1 LSLFAMSSPDEKRPQ
16 RILSPGQVDAPQ
28 AVQQA
33 PPVHLGERF
42 RRMMQ
47 TPTRKGDAAPGQAL
61 GAGAT
66 GPGGKVSFVNLSSL
80 LASAAAS
87 ATSKTSAR
95 GKEPDES
102 EQAKTFKSA
111 EPSTR
116 KSSVEPAR
124 APVAGTS
131 SSEWTSTGGE
141 QTDAMMQNQARL
153 NDRINAT
160 ASRQRWPEELT
171 SAIAT
176 LCHKASDQFTSWRVC
191 VDLDQETLPQSE
203 LWLEASPQ
211 RLSLRFK
218 TLSPL
223 SFRLIFA
230 HRDRLTALLKER
242 LSSSRDVDIEIT

>member
-1 LSLFAMSSPDEKRPQ
+1 MSSQDEKRPQ
-16 RILSPGQVDAPQ
+16 RILSPSQVDAPQ
-28 AVQQA
+28 TVQQA

-47 TPTRKGDAAPGQAL
+47 TPSRRADSGVGPNLGQV
-61 GAGAT
+61 GA
-66 GPGGKVSFVNLSSL
+66 KVSFANLGSL
-80 LASAAAS
+80 LASA
-87 ATSKTSAR
+87 TVTKTAVK
-95 GKEPDES
+95 GKEDEENPQQKAS
-102 EQAKTFKSA
+102 
-111 EPSTR
+111 
-116 KSSVEPAR
+116 R
-124 APVAGTS
+124 AATETS
-131 SSEWTSTGGE
+131 SRNSNPGSVNAAAPIAPSSSSQWSTAGE
-141 QTDAMMQNQARL
+141 EHTDAMLQNQAQQT
-153 NDRINAT
+153 DRINAT

-176 LCHKASDQFTSWRVC
+176 LCHRAGDQFTSWRVC

-230 HRDRLTALLKER
+230 HRDRLVMMLKER
-242 LSSSRDVDIEIT
+242 LTSSSRDVDIEIT